1 MNNTKKLLESIIE
14 GMTEKKAERIVK
26 VNFAEI
32 ENTITD
38 FFIICEATTDKQV
51 KAISDSI
58 EEIVFK
64 KTKEKPLNV
73 EGKDNSEWIIL
84 DYFDII
90 VHVFKK
96 DFRELYNLEDLW
108 ADAEITK
115 IDIKYSSLDN

>member
-108 ADAEITK
+108 ADAQITK